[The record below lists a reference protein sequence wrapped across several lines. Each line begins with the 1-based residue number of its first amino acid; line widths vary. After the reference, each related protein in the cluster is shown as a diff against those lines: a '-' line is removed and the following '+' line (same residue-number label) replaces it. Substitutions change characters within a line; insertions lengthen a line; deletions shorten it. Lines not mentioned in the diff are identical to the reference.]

1 MERIEKSQEIL
12 FGLIVFALPSPGG
25 TSLSDIRFSKFLLN
39 GRKVKLLLD
48 LASLLLYS
56 FYLLL

>member
-1 MERIEKSQEIL
+1 MARIENSQEIL
-12 FGLIVFALPSPGG
+12 CGLLVFALPSPGG
-25 TSLSDIRFSKFLLN
+25 TSLSDIRFSKLALN

-56 FYLLL
+56 FYPLL